1 MAFSFR
7 LFTDNNLSPTVS
19 DTVYACQAPPD
30 TIHPMALT
38 RKAKLGISIFLVMLV
53 LAGSFLF
60 YLIGM
65 LQHMYRDVAI
75 NSEIGLLIQ
84 QHAYDKARIRLL
96 ANPEYA
102 KTDRGIRRQI
112 QALGGL
118 GRLAD
123 AEAILSENPTFAASV
138 YGQETIGEL
147 RMLQGRYKGA
157 ADAFDKQYKSRTFVK
172 ATLGSKALAMWRG
185 KIPGS
190 LDMANESCDD
200 IGHYNARG
208 FFVIAMHSPPKSPER
223 LKTLQRAM
231 EFAPD
236 DFIINAYLTE
246 ARLQNNVSAELDALE
261 AAVDASYYPGERR
274 DRAKNAFIKA
284 VKTHHITGT
293 AAILAEKY
301 ASESKPT
308 H

>member
-1 MAFSFR
+1 MS
-7 LFTDNNLSPTVS
+7 
-19 DTVYACQAPPD
+19 
-30 TIHPMALT
+30 LT
-38 RKAKLGISIFLVMLV
+38 RKAKLGISIFLVMLL
-53 LAGSFLF
+53 LAGSFLV

-75 NSEIGLLIQ
+75 NSEVGLLIQ
-84 QHAYDKARIRLL
+84 QHSYDKARIRLL

-123 AEAILSENPTFAASV
+123 ADVTLFLNPKFEASI

-147 RMLQGRYKGA
+147 RMLQGRHQEA
-157 ADAFDKQYKSRTFVK
+157 ATAFDKQYKSRTFAK
-172 ATLGSKALAMWRG
+172 AILGSKALAMWRG

-190 LDMANESCDD
+190 LDVAKESCDD

-231 EFAPD
+231 EFDPD
-236 DFIINAYLTE
+236 DFIIDAYLTE
-246 ARLQNNVSAELDALE
+246 ARLQKNISTELDALE
-261 AAVDASYYPGERR
+261 AAVDASYYPGARR
-274 DRAKNAFIKA
+274 ERAKKAFINA
-284 VKTHHITGT
+284 VKTHNITGK
-293 AAILAEKY
+293 AAILAEKF

>member
-1 MAFSFR
+1 MS
-7 LFTDNNLSPTVS
+7 
-19 DTVYACQAPPD
+19 
-30 TIHPMALT
+30 LT

-53 LAGSFLF
+53 LAGSFLI

-75 NSEIGLLIQ
+75 NSEVGLLIQ
-84 QHAYDKARIRLL
+84 QHSYDKARIRLL

-102 KTDRGIRRQI
+102 KTDPGIRRQI

-118 GRLAD
+118 GRLVDAD
-123 AEAILSENPTFAASV
+123 VTLFLNPKFEDSV

-147 RMLQGRYKGA
+147 RMLQGRYSDA
-157 ADAFDKQYKSRTFVK
+157 ADAFDKQYRSRTFAK
-172 ATLGSKALAMWRG
+172 AILGSKALAMWRG

-190 LDMANESCDD
+190 LDVAKESCDD
-200 IGHYNARG
+200 SGHYNARG
-208 FFVIAMHSPPKSPER
+208 FFVIAMHSPPKSPKR
-223 LKTLQRAM
+223 LKTLQRSM
-231 EFAPD
+231 EFEPD
-236 DFIINAYLTE
+236 DFIIDAYLTE
-246 ARLQNNVSAELDALE
+246 ARLQKNISTELDALE
-261 AAVDASYYPGERR
+261 AAVDASYYPGARR
-274 DRAKNAFIKA
+274 ERAKKAFINA
-284 VKTHHITGT
+284 VKTHNITGK

>member
-1 MAFSFR
+1 MS
-7 LFTDNNLSPTVS
+7 
-19 DTVYACQAPPD
+19 
-30 TIHPMALT
+30 LT

-53 LAGSFLF
+53 LAGSFLI

-75 NSEIGLLIQ
+75 NSEVGLLIQ
-84 QHAYDKARIRLL
+84 QHSYDKARIRLL

-118 GRLAD
+118 GRFVDAD
-123 AEAILSENPTFAASV
+123 VTLFLNPKFEDSV

-147 RMLQGRYKGA
+147 RMLQGRYSDA
-157 ADAFDKQYKSRTFVK
+157 ATAFDKQYKSRTFAK

-185 KIPGS
+185 KISGS
-190 LDMANESCDD
+190 LDVAKESCDD

-208 FFVIAMHSPPKSPER
+208 FYVIAMHSPPKSTKR

-231 EFAPD
+231 EFDPD

-246 ARLQNNVSAELDALE
+246 ARLQKNISAELDAL
-261 AAVDASYYPGERR
+261 AARVNFYYYPGERR
-274 DRAKNAFIKA
+274 EAAIKAYIKA
-284 VKTHHITGT
+284 VKTHNVTGK
-293 AAILAEKY
+293 AALLAEKY
-301 ASESKPT
+301 ASESRST
-308 H
+308 D

>member
-1 MAFSFR
+1 MS
-7 LFTDNNLSPTVS
+7 
-19 DTVYACQAPPD
+19 
-30 TIHPMALT
+30 LT

-53 LAGSFLF
+53 LAGSFLN
-60 YLIGM
+60 YLIRM

-75 NSEIGLLIQ
+75 NSEVGLLIQ
-84 QHAYDKARIRLL
+84 QHSYNKARIRLL

-123 AEAILSENPTFAASV
+123 ADVTLFLNPKFAASI

-147 RMLQGRYKGA
+147 RMLQGRYSDA
-157 ADAFDKQYKSRTFVK
+157 ADAFDRQYRSRTFAK
-172 ATLGSKALAMWRG
+172 AILGSKALAMWRG

-190 LDMANESCDD
+190 LDVAKESCDD

-208 FFVIAMHSPPKSPER
+208 FFVIAMHSPAGSKER

-231 EFAPD
+231 EFSPE
-236 DFIINAYLTE
+236 DFIIDAYLQE
-246 ARLQNNVSAELDALE
+246 ARFQKNISAELDALE
-261 AAVDASYYPGERR
+261 AAVDASYSGERR
-274 DRAKNAFIKA
+274 ERAKKAFIKA
-284 VKTHHITGT
+284 VKTHQLTGK

-308 H
+308 D

>member
-1 MAFSFR
+1 MS
-7 LFTDNNLSPTVS
+7 
-19 DTVYACQAPPD
+19 
-30 TIHPMALT
+30 LT

-53 LAGSFLF
+53 LAGSFLI

-75 NSEIGLLIQ
+75 NSEVGLLIQ
-84 QHAYDKARIRLL
+84 QHSYDKARIRLL

-123 AEAILSENPTFAASV
+123 ADVTLFLNPKFEASI

-147 RMLQGRYKGA
+147 RMLQGRHQEA
-157 ADAFDKQYKSRTFVK
+157 ATAFDKQYKSRTFAK
-172 ATLGSKALAMWRG
+172 AILGSKALAMWRG

-190 LDMANESCDD
+190 LDVAKESCDD

-246 ARLQNNVSAELDALE
+246 ARLQNNISAELDALE

-274 DRAKNAFIKA
+274 EAAKIAFINA
-284 VKTHHITGT
+284 VKTHHLTGK
-293 AAILAEKY
+293 AAILAEKF

>member
-1 MAFSFR
+1 MS
-7 LFTDNNLSPTVS
+7 
-19 DTVYACQAPPD
+19 
-30 TIHPMALT
+30 LT
-38 RKAKLGISIFLVMLV
+38 RTAKLGISIFLVMLV
-53 LAGSFLF
+53 LAGSFLI

-75 NSEIGLLIQ
+75 NSEVGLLIQ
-84 QHAYDKARIRLL
+84 QHSYDKARIRLL

-123 AEAILSENPTFAASV
+123 ADVILSENPKFEASV

-147 RMLQGRYKGA
+147 QMLQGRYSDA
-157 ADAFDKQYKSRTFVK
+157 ATAFDKQYKSRPFAK
-172 ATLGSKALAMWRG
+172 AILGSKALAMWRG
-185 KIPGS
+185 KLPGS
-190 LDMANESCDD
+190 LDVAKDSCDE
-200 IGHYNARG
+200 IGHCNARG
-208 FFVIAMHSPPKSPER
+208 FFVIAMHSPPKSPKR

-231 EFAPD
+231 EFEPD
-236 DFIINAYLTE
+236 DFIVDAYLTE
-246 ARLQNNVSAELDALE
+246 ARLQKNISAELNALD
-261 AAVDASYYPGERR
+261 AAVDASYYPGARR
-274 DRAKNAFIKA
+274 ERAKKAFINA
-284 VKTHHITGT
+284 VKTHHITGK
-293 AAILAEKY
+293 AATLAEKY

>member
-1 MAFSFR
+1 MKTHGSA
-7 LFTDNNLSPTVS
+7 
-19 DTVYACQAPPD
+19 PD

-53 LAGSFLF
+53 LAGSFLI

-75 NSEIGLLIQ
+75 NSEVGLLIQ
-84 QHAYDKARIRLL
+84 QHSYDKARIRLL

-118 GRLAD
+118 GRLVD
-123 AEAILSENPTFAASV
+123 AEAILSENSKFEDSV

-147 RMLQGRYKGA
+147 RMLQGRYTEA
-157 ADAFDKQYKSRTFVK
+157 ADAFDKQYKSRPFAK

-190 LDMANESCDD
+190 LDIANESCDE

-208 FFVIAMHSPPKSPER
+208 FYVIAMHSPPKSPKR

-231 EFAPD
+231 EFSPD
-236 DFIINAYLTE
+236 DFIIHAYLTE
-246 ARLQNNVSAELDALE
+246 ARLQRNISAELDALD
-261 AAVDASYYPGERR
+261 AAVDASYYPGARWE
-274 DRAKNAFIKA
+274 RAKKAFINA
-284 VKTHHITGT
+284 VKTHHITGK

>member
-1 MAFSFR
+1 MS
-7 LFTDNNLSPTVS
+7 
-19 DTVYACQAPPD
+19 
-30 TIHPMALT
+30 LT
-38 RKAKLGISIFLVMLV
+38 RKAKLGISIFLVMVV
-53 LAGSFLF
+53 LAGSFLI

-75 NSEIGLLIQ
+75 NSEVGLLIQ
-84 QHAYDKARIRLL
+84 QHSYDKARIRLL

-118 GRLAD
+118 GRLVDAD
-123 AEAILSENPTFAASV
+123 VTLFLNPKFEDSV

-147 RMLQGRYKGA
+147 RMLQGRYSDA
-157 ADAFDKQYKSRTFVK
+157 ADAFDKQYKSRTFAK

-185 KIPGS
+185 KLPGS
-190 LDMANESCDD
+190 LDVAKESCDD

-208 FFVIAMHSPPKSPER
+208 FFVIAMHSPPKSSER

-231 EFAPD
+231 EFDPD
-236 DFIINAYLTE
+236 DFIIDAYLTE
-246 ARLQNNVSAELDALE
+246 ARLQKNISTELDALE
-261 AAVDASYYPGERR
+261 AAVDASYYPGARR
-274 DRAKNAFIKA
+274 EAAKKAFINA
-284 VKTHHITGT
+284 VKTHNITGK
-293 AAILAEKY
+293 AAILAEKF

>member
-1 MAFSFR
+1 MS
-7 LFTDNNLSPTVS
+7 
-19 DTVYACQAPPD
+19 
-30 TIHPMALT
+30 LT
-38 RKAKLGISIFLVMLV
+38 RTAKLGISIFLVMLV
-53 LAGSFLF
+53 LAGSFLI

-75 NSEIGLLIQ
+75 NSEVGLLIQ
-84 QHAYDKARIRLL
+84 QHSYDKARIRLL

-123 AEAILSENPTFAASV
+123 ADVILSENPKFEASV

-147 RMLQGRYKGA
+147 QMLQGRYSDA
-157 ADAFDKQYKSRTFVK
+157 ADAFDKQYKSRPFAK
-172 ATLGSKALAMWRG
+172 AILGSKALAMWRG
-185 KIPGS
+185 KLPGS
-190 LDMANESCDD
+190 LDVAKDSCDE

-231 EFAPD
+231 ESEPD
-236 DFIINAYLTE
+236 DFIIHAYLTE
-246 ARLQNNVSAELDALE
+246 ARLQKNISAELDALD
-261 AAVDASYYPGERR
+261 AALDASYYPGARR
-274 DRAKNAFIKA
+274 ERAKKAFINA
-284 VKTHHITGT
+284 VKTHNITGK

-301 ASESKPT
+301 ARESKST
-308 H
+308 D

>member
-1 MAFSFR
+1 MS
-7 LFTDNNLSPTVS
+7 
-19 DTVYACQAPPD
+19 
-30 TIHPMALT
+30 LT
-38 RKAKLGISIFLVMLV
+38 RTAKLGISIFLVMLV
-53 LAGSFLF
+53 LAGSFLI

-75 NSEIGLLIQ
+75 NSEVGLLIQ
-84 QHAYDKARIRLL
+84 QHSYDKARIRLL

-123 AEAILSENPTFAASV
+123 ADVILSENPKFEASV

-147 RMLQGRYKGA
+147 QMLQGRYSDA
-157 ADAFDKQYKSRTFVK
+157 ATAFDKQYKSRPFAK
-172 ATLGSKALAMWRG
+172 AILGSKALAMWRG
-185 KIPGS
+185 KLPGS
-190 LDMANESCDD
+190 LDVAKDSCDE

-231 EFAPD
+231 ESEPD
-236 DFIINAYLTE
+236 DFIIHAYLTE
-246 ARLQNNVSAELDALE
+246 ARLQKNISAELDALD
-261 AAVDASYYPGERR
+261 AAVEASYYPGARR
-274 DRAKNAFIKA
+274 ERAKKAFINA
-284 VKTHHITGT
+284 VKTHHITGK
-293 AAILAEKY
+293 AATLAEKY